1 MILSERLRTYTAPVF
16 VRRRADPKG
25 PLRILHLLSQQPAK
39 TGSGVCLLAMA
50 AHGAQ
55 AGYLQ
60 RAVIGLPEKEPLP
73 AIAPLSAGDVFPVR
87 FETAPVPFR
96 IPGMSDVMPYPSTR
110 FSDFTGEMLEGYLA
124 AFAAAFSRA
133 TDGFV
138 PDIIHANHHWLM
150 TALARVMFPD
160 TPICVQSHG
169 TELRQLVNASRLV
182 PCVVPA
188 CADVD
193 TAFALHPQNAREL
206 MAAFGFPA
214 EKVQVVGAGFRE
226 DVFRIEGARAFPKK
240 DGELRIV
247 YAGKLAVAKGA
258 LWLIQA
264 VEKIP
269 PPEKTTV
276 TLMVAGGG
284 EGMEAEQIRAAAA
297 GSDRV
302 RFLGALPQNELAQLF
317 RSADVFVL
325 PSMFEGLPLV
335 VIEALACGCLA
346 VVSDLP
352 GMDDWMPSGL
362 CEQGLVERVAM
373 PRLVSLDTPHPY
385 DVPAFI
391 DRLAEAVTTQLHRA
405 AGRKGRADTACH
417 LAPLTWR
424 GVFEK
429 VKAVYEGFCYG
440 EDSIREDEIRLSP

>member
-1 MILSERLRTYTAPVF
+1 MTLSERLRTYTPPAYA
-16 VRRRADPKG
+16 RRRADPKG
-25 PLRILHLLSQQPAK
+25 SLKILHLLSQQPAK

-50 AHGAQ
+50 AHGAE
-55 AGYLQ
+55 AGYRQ
-60 RAVIGLPEKEPLP
+60 RAVIGLPAAEPMP
-73 AIAPLSAGDVFPVR
+73 AIPPLSPDDVFAVR
-87 FETAPVPFR
+87 FESPPVPFR

-110 FSDFTGEMLEGYLA
+110 FSDFTIEMLEGYLN
-124 AFAAAFSRA
+124 AFAAAFSQA

-150 TALARVMFPD
+150 TALARVLFPE
-160 TPICVQSHG
+160 TPICAQSHG
-169 TELRQLVNASRLV
+169 TELRQLANAAQLA
-182 PCVVPA
+182 PYVVPA

-193 TAFALHPQNAREL
+193 TAFALHPENAKGL
-206 MAAFGFPA
+206 TAAFGFPA
-214 EKVQVVGAGFRE
+214 EKVQVVGAGFR
-226 DVFRIEGARAFPKK
+226 DDLFCAEGECRLPPK

-247 YAGKLAVAKGA
+247 YAGKLAVAKGV
-258 LWLIQA
+258 LWLIEA
-264 VEKIP
+264 VEKIR
-269 PPEKTTV
+269 PPENTRV
-276 TLMVAGGG
+276 SLLVAGAGGG
-284 EGMEAEQIRAAAA
+284 EEAEQIRAAAA
-297 GSDRV
+297 GNERV
-302 RFLGALPQNELAQLF
+302 RFLGALSQDELAKVF

-352 GMDDWMPSGL
+352 GIDDWMPSGL

-373 PRLVSLDTPHPY
+373 PRLVSLDTPDPV

-391 DRLAEAVTTQLHRA
+391 DRLAAALTTQLERA
-405 AGRKGRADTACH
+405 ANRSRRNDTACH

-429 VKAVYEGFCYG
+429 VKAVYEGFCEEG
-440 EDSIREDEIRLSP
+440 

>member
-1 MILSERLRTYTAPVF
+1 MTLSERLRTYMPPAST
-16 VRRRADPKG
+16 RGLADSRG
-25 PLRILHLLSQQPAK
+25 PLKILHLLSQQPAK
-39 TGSGVCLLAMA
+39 TGSGVCLLAMI
-50 AHGAQ
+50 AHGAKE
-55 AGYLQ
+55 GYVQ
-60 RAVIGLPEKEPLP
+60 RAVIGLPNAEPMP
-73 AIAPLSAGDVFPVR
+73 AIPPLCADEVFTVR
-87 FETAPVPFR
+87 FETEAVPFL

-110 FSDFTGEMLEGYLA
+110 FSDFTTEMRESYLT
-124 AFAAAFSRA
+124 AFAGAFSRA
-133 TDGFV
+133 TDGFA

-150 TALARVMFPD
+150 TAMARLLFPE
-160 TPICVQSHG
+160 TPLCVQSHG
-169 TELRQLVNASRLV
+169 TELRQLVNASHLA
-182 PCVVPA
+182 PYVVPA

-193 TAFALHPQNAREL
+193 MALALHPENARGLKE
-206 MAAFGFPA
+206 AFGFSD

-226 DVFRIEGARAFPKK
+226 DLFCADGPCALPGK

-247 YAGKLAVAKGA
+247 YAGKLAVAKGV

-264 VEKIP
+264 LEKIR

-276 TLMVAGGG
+276 TLMVAGAGGG
-284 EGMEAEQIRAAAA
+284 EEAEQIRASAV
-297 GSDRV
+297 GNERV
-302 RFLGALPQNELAQLF
+302 RFLGALSQDELAKVL

-352 GMDDWMPSGL
+352 GMDDWMPAGL

-373 PRLVSLDTPHPY
+373 PRLVSLDTPHPD

-405 AGRKGRADTACH
+405 AAGKGRAETVCH

-429 VKAVYEGFCYG
+429 VKAVYRSFC
-440 EDSIREDEIRLSP
+440 